1 MIWAPPVDTV
11 SQRVTKGGAGRQT
24 QVANQWHL
32 GKLHLIPESHSITIT
47 ALISHTQKNAYS
59 GIEEVKVWF

>member
-11 SQRVTKGGAGRQT
+11 SQRVTKGGVGMQT
-24 QVANQWHL
+24 QVANQWQ
-32 GKLHLIPESHSITIT
+32 LHLIPESHSITIT
-47 ALISHTQKNAYS
+47 ALISHTQKNAYC